1 MQELL
6 TNIGS
11 FVAQIHWS
19 TWVSMV
25 IFIGFGMRGFDRGM
39 AKELI
44 GLGFMILAFI
54 IAWLL
59 YQSLSTHALI
69 TWMSLSAQSNMTI
82 AFAVIFIAVQITKII
97 LYKMTVT
104 ASKITDPCVLNKSF
118 LIGFLLIATAEFSY
132 YIDVFFNFNTIETTI
147 SEFFRS
153 SLSFVIIFFAIIGL
167 FVTVSKPLNISIST
181 SYPCFLSAFIQSILD
196 MLSSLNNKFNAI
208 NIISKNNRIFGSVVG
223 LIKGFSFV
231 VITILILQSIDAI
244 SYQYWLKSEGS
255 LKIFQDVSLSIK
267 PELSKHLLF
276 IKND

>member
-167 FVTVSKPLNISIST
+167 FVTVSKPLNISINT

-208 NIISKNNRIFGSVVG
+208 NIISKNNRIFGSIIG